1 MTKKP
6 SLRDSIKIAAGFAAL
21 IWALRIIE
29 LMVGL
34 DVRDFAVYPR
44 AVSGLPGI
52 LTAPLFHGSW
62 EHLVG
67 NTPPL
72 VLLGTLLVYG
82 YPRSRYLALAGIWLL
97 SGVGVWLFAR
107 SSFHFGA
114 SGLTHG
120 IFFYLFV
127 SGILRRD
134 RRSAAVLMIAFYM
147 YGGMVMTIL
156 PYDPGVSFESHL
168 FGAAAGVLCAFAFRN
183 LDPLPERRR
192 YDWERSEGTGG
203 EEDEEDDIIGDQWK
217 REPPGD
223 SGAKPWLT
231 GSYRWPGRGG
241 R

>member
-6 SLRDSIKIAAGFAAL
+6 SLRGSIKIAAGFAAL
-21 IWALRIIE
+21 IWALRFIE
-29 LMVGL
+29 LMAGL

-168 FGAAAGVLCAFAFRN
+168 FGAVAGAAVAFALRKI
-183 LDPLPERRR
+183 DRRPQKK
-192 YDWERSEGTGG
+192 YSW
-203 EEDEEDDIIGDQWK
+203 EDEPETA
-217 REPPGD
+217 PGD
-223 SGAKPWLT
+223 NYAIWNYRERKIPPRIHPEDEPQSSGARKD
-231 GSYRWPGRGG
+231 YFY
-241 R
+241 